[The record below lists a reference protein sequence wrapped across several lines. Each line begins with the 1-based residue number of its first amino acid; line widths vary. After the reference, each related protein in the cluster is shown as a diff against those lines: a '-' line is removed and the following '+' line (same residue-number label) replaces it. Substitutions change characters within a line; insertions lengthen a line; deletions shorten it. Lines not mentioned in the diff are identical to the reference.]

1 MSDRG
6 IGYYIP
12 PELREKGTQLV
23 NLLSAIDPAQGIM
36 RGMRASGKAFDSD
49 LPPDERK
56 AAAIEA
62 VLETAAPVG
71 MIGLGALA
79 KQPVKATLLD
89 VLTPTGAPASM
100 TDDVISDPSR
110 RAFLKGAAAT
120 GGIAALAPDV
130 IVEALEKVPSAV
142 KRVRPGG
149 PIEDVLAMMERLKKE
164 RSGLFEESRKL
175 QKKIQPFMGRNEY
188 NLPIQVDSPQQIV
201 DANEAMAKNV
211 EVQKEINRLDM
222 TMTSNMRDLITSIER
237 VPESIT
243 NASDEALN
251 DFIEEMYDSPY
262 LTEQL
267 DNPVFEK
274 IADEIKDRGLHVMK
288 DDEGRDIF
296 PALSDLVMD
305 VTPLNVTS
313 GKRELPD
320 DILKEIADQK
330 IREMKQSLE
339 YKIIDMVDQGKTP
352 EQIEKARAE
361 GQADIYEAEGLPR
374 DMGDFYAE
382 GGVVSLK
389 DTAVNMYRGS
399 KGIAGYQPFANGG
412 EPLTEYGRRNENAV
426 RYFDRLT
433 YGPEFVPEVGM
444 IKMPEELRSGDVG
457 KAIEDHEYRH
467 LAIAELRNLYNDNP
481 AELVNRFGREA
492 YDKVGQVL
500 ELAGGYPY
508 ERGPT
513 QNAIEEKFV
522 ELFDPPIVDEYARPT
537 DPSSMAGAF
546 GIITEKSKSDELQ
559 SPELREGV
567 MAALRGEITEEELQ
581 QIPQVEKVSEYLRT
595 ESMKSQQR
603 PPTEYTYGEEGR
615 AGKLLPF
622 LEQVTD
628 VREVVPLMK
637 DLGAILDRLPGPRP
651 TDGTVRPEQTD
662 AEYLLKAYKR
672 KFGKGYSS
680 IKKMS
685 PEDRKAEVKRLFE
698 IGAQLGAEIGKD
710 FISPVE
716 FERIIFPDG

>member
-1 MSDRG
+1 MSDASIIPPPTPTAEDLARAAALGNDTGQG

-12 PELREKGTQLV
+12 PEFKRLGK
-23 NLLSAIDPAQGIM
+23 SALGIASAVDPAQGIM
-36 RGMRASGKAFDSD
+36 RGMAASGRAFDTELS
-49 LPPDERK
+49 PEERK

-62 VLETAAPVG
+62 LLETLTPAG
-71 MIGLGALA
+71 MIGIGALA
-79 KQPVKATLLD
+79 KQPAKAILMD
-89 VLTPTGAPASM
+89 ILTPIGATKDIAE
-100 TDDVISDPSR
+100 DALSDPSR
-110 RAFLKGAAAT
+110 RKFLKGAAAT
-120 GGIAALAPDV
+120 TGIATLAPDV

-262 LTEQL
+262 LSEQL

-389 DTAVNMYRGS
+389 DTAVNMYR
-399 KGIAGYQPFANGG
+399 
-412 EPLTEYGRRNENAV
+412 
-426 RYFDRLT
+426 
-433 YGPEFVPEVGM
+433 
-444 IKMPEELRSGDVG
+444 
-457 KAIEDHEYRH
+457 
-467 LAIAELRNLYNDNP
+467 
-481 AELVNRFGREA
+481 
-492 YDKVGQVL
+492 
-500 ELAGGYPY
+500 
-508 ERGPT
+508 
-513 QNAIEEKFV
+513 
-522 ELFDPPIVDEYARPT
+522 
-537 DPSSMAGAF
+537 
-546 GIITEKSKSDELQ
+546 
-559 SPELREGV
+559 
-567 MAALRGEITEEELQ
+567 
-581 QIPQVEKVSEYLRT
+581 
-595 ESMKSQQR
+595 
-603 PPTEYTYGEEGR
+603 
-615 AGKLLPF
+615 
-622 LEQVTD
+622 
-628 VREVVPLMK
+628 
-637 DLGAILDRLPGPRP
+637 
-651 TDGTVRPEQTD
+651 
-662 AEYLLKAYKR
+662 
-672 KFGKGYSS
+672 
-680 IKKMS
+680 
-685 PEDRKAEVKRLFE
+685 
-698 IGAQLGAEIGKD
+698 
-710 FISPVE
+710 
-716 FERIIFPDG
+716 